1 MQKYYEEAARIL
13 TKVFNASRL
22 ETEVSPDM
30 VELLI
35 SERELEKER
44 SSAVIEKIKQ
54 ILTDAHFE
62 SERENV
68 LVHSSGHEVILSGRI
83 KTVVSAMYN
92 LLATKNGEHQNLN
105 DMLGLMIICED
116 VKTCYELRDLLSDKL
131 VEIGDTIISEKDMIS
146 KPKQNGYQ
154 SIHLHVSGRG
164 GVVFEIQIKSYKMFA
179 FSQTGDCKHE
189 LYKKRLY
196 TSSLSE
202 EEWLIFDSLREEHW
216 F

>member
-131 VEIGDTIISEKDMIS
+131 VEIGDTIISEKDMILTGIISPTCKPISFTSLNFVVANAFVFDLPIIPAPIS
-146 KPKQNGYQ
+146 KKAEC
-154 SIHLHVSGRG
+154 
-164 GVVFEIQIKSYKMFA
+164 FEKPVI
-179 FSQTGDCKHE
+179 
-189 LYKKRLY
+189 
-196 TSSLSE
+196 
-202 EEWLIFDSLREEHW
+202 
-216 F
+216 